1 MQVNVNDFSRGAV
14 PNERMDNEIHVLRN
28 KSLKRYSTHLVSN
41 VPIGDFE
48 RWVFKVIRYDL
59 NMSRRIAI

>member
-1 MQVNVNDFSRGAV
+1 
-14 PNERMDNEIHVLRN
+14 MDNEIHVLRN

-48 RWVFKVIRYDL
+48 RWIFKVIRYDL

>member
-14 PNERMDNEIHVLRN
+14 LNERMNNEIHVLRN
-28 KSLKRYSTHLVSN
+28 KSLKRYSSHLVSGMR
-41 VPIGDFE
+41 IGYFE
-48 RWVFKVIRYDL
+48 RWFFKVIRYDL